1 MTFFLFFNRGNMSYR
16 GPPPA
21 PMRSSTIVSVPKPSQ
36 MNLAVM
42 QQVQQGNKMTV
53 LQAQPGTQKIITT
66 GPATSM
72 QSQVTLCF
80 YFFFGLKVKTSPLPK
95 TKAKWFLNC
104 CS

>member
-1 MTFFLFFNRGNMSYR
+1 
-16 GPPPA
+16 
-21 PMRSSTIVSVPKPSQ
+21 MRSSTIVSVPKPSQ

-80 YFFFGLKVKTSPLPK
+80 CGIWLKTSPLPK

-104 CS
+104 SS

>member
-1 MTFFLFFNRGNMSYR
+1 
-16 GPPPA
+16 
-21 PMRSSTIVSVPKPSQ
+21 MRSSTIVSVPKPSQ

-72 QSQVTLCF
+72 HSQLTLCF
-80 YFFFGLKVKTSPLPK
+80 CGIWLKTSPLPK

-104 CS
+104 SS

>member
-1 MTFFLFFNRGNMSYR
+1 MTFFIFFNRGNMSYR

-80 YFFFGLKVKTSPLPK
+80 CGIWLKTSPLPK

-104 CS
+104 SS